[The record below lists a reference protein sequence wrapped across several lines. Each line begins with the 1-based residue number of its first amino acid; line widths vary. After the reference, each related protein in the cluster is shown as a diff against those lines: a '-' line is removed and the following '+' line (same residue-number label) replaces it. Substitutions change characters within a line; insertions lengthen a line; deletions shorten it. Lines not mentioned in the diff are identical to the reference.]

1 MLLVCNLTAADVV
14 LVRGK
19 RSVTVPAKVGALT
32 YGPSVNISS
41 ELEGLIAGD
50 YTALEVQR
58 PGVVAYFWSN
68 GIPEYAVG
76 ALTVGANV
84 NGVTV
89 QNTTTTVTPIVEARQ
104 AIFLGPA
111 VADLVAVVNAVLPA
125 DGVQVIVAN
134 SIDYARKLQVR
145 IVTGS
150 TAGTLTLVGVGVNGQ
165 AVTQAID
172 ISTAGGT
179 RTVVTTHAY
188 RSLTSATVSGINT
201 PAGTIGIGLG
211 LGLAL
216 PTAQASV
223 TAFGVIGAN
232 VDKVNEA
239 VGTVDAT
246 AYTVEPTTAANG
258 TRNYTFNYRF
268 TLTPVNP
275 AHNHSLA

>member
-1 MLLVCNLTAADVV
+1 
-14 LVRGK
+14 
-19 RSVTVPAKVGALT
+19 
-32 YGPSVNISS
+32 
-41 ELEGLIAGD
+41 
-50 YTALEVQR
+50 
-58 PGVVAYFWSN
+58 
-68 GIPEYAVG
+68 
-76 ALTVGANV
+76 
-84 NGVTV
+84 
-89 QNTTTTVTPIVEARQ
+89 
-104 AIFLGPA
+104 
-111 VADLVAVVNAVLPA
+111 
-125 DGVQVIVAN
+125 VIVAN

-172 ISTAGGT
+172 ISTVGGT

-216 PTAQASV
+216 PSAQASV
-223 TAFGVIGAN
+223 TAFAVIGAN

-246 AYTVEPTTAANG
+246 AYTIEPTTAANG
-258 TRNYTFNYRF
+258 TRNYTFNYKYTF
-268 TLTPVNP
+268 TPVTP